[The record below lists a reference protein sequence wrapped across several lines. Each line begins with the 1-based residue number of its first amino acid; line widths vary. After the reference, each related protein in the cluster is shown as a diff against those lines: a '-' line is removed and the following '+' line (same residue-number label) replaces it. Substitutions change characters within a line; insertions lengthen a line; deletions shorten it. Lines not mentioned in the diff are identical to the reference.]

1 MLPSGRILGHRS
13 LKVYYNQRLAGD
25 SGGPAVRSRV
35 NDKIVAVRQRL
46 ADPSQALISIA
57 GGHGAYG
64 KGLEVMRARNAGE
77 ATWAK
82 KQARSHLD
90 QKRREAFRTAVGYK
104 HNNQKR
110 EWMQPNVNDLCLR
123 IRSDFRDPLREFETC
138 RYRLIPCASAYALSA
153 MIVGMQTRIS
163 LQTKTSAPRCDGHSA
178 FIWSSV
184 FIQPI

>member
-1 MLPSGRILGHRS
+1 MTLALGHPGKQYIADALQAALAGDGLSLMLPSGRILGHRS

-25 SGGPAVRSRV
+25 SVGSAARSRV
-35 NDKIVAVRQRL
+35 NDKVIAVRQRL

-64 KGLEVMRARNAGE
+64 KGLEVMRATNAGE
-77 ATWAK
+77 ASWAK

-110 EWMQPNVNDLCLR
+110 ECM
-123 IRSDFRDPLREFETC
+123 
-138 RYRLIPCASAYALSA
+138 
-153 MIVGMQTRIS
+153 
-163 LQTKTSAPRCDGHSA
+163 SA
-178 FIWSSV
+178 FIGPFRCLFKQISAILFVSFNQV
-184 FIQPI
+184 NGQH